1 MVGHTGIPWAGS
13 FGDDPVVFWYYDY
26 RRGQAAGPDDERV
39 SLKKEEEEEEEREEE
54 EEGVQTFRETVSQYP
69 SPPGSCNQPV
79 PSPPGCLPW
88 YTYALGPRA
97 STHSYWRDL

>member
-1 MVGHTGIPWAGS
+1 MVGHIGIPWVGS

-39 SLKKEEEEEEEREEE
+39 SLKKEEEEEESLKRRKR
-54 EEGVQTFRETVSQYP
+54 VQTFRETISKYP

-97 STHSYWRDL
+97 STHSY